1 MKKQLLLLF
10 AMVLLAGSTFAQTIA
25 YPVPDLVQCNDE
37 VFNLTVQDSVVLGDQ
52 DPATHSITYY
62 TSPENAQNQD
72 NPIVNPTFYIPSQ
85 SPTVFVRV
93 TNEVD
98 DTFGVTSFNVTIHI
112 VGDIT
117 IPNVYAC
124 SSYTLPTLPQGYE
137 YRTAPNGG
145 GTTVAAGTIITATQT
160 LYLSSFQCPLTSGFT
175 VTIGALNV
183 PDFADVQACGSY
195 ILPAL
200 PAGNYYTAPGGTGNM
215 LTAGTQITTTH
226 LIYVFAQDQSCSAEE
241 SFVVTILPSMAIDPE
256 NVAVCGSYILPALE
270 NGGYYTAPGGPEG
283 NGEVLPA
290 GTAISTSQTL
300 YLYLVSGGCILEGE
314 FNITILESDT
324 IQLDPILGCEN
335 DIDEGTFDLNQAVA
349 QIQQTIPNA
358 RVRFF
363 LTAMDAA
370 TNANPIPNV
379 YSSVTATIYTGITI
393 PDNCYYTMA
402 LDLVVTQ
409 CADPVVT
416 GVVRLDGDVNGCT
429 ADDAGVSGLQVS
441 LSINGLLYNT
451 FTNSNGEYAFYNI
464 PQGVAGLLLSNIN
477 TSIYTADN
485 PAYDLSIED
494 DPVVRDFCLT
504 ATEPVTDVLVN
515 VWPSTNVVPGFNA
528 GYYIEYFNAGTTTE
542 SGDVVFTYDTT
553 KYTFVSSSIPGT
565 ATGNTLTFAYTNLAA
580 GSSGY
585 IYLEFTVAQPPVLN
599 LDDIVTIST
608 NITPL
613 TGDAYPDNNTYT
625 LTQIVTDSFDPND
638 ITVDKGE
645 TITLDQ
651 ADEYL
656 QYTIRFQNMGTAN
669 ATNVRVTSIL
679 DPNLNWSTFEPIG
692 ATHTYRVVRTGQD
705 VIFNFDNI
713 QLPYESANEPASHGS
728 VSYRIKPKSTIQ
740 VGDAITALASI
751 YFDFNEAIETNMAT
765 TTVIATTGL
774 NTFYADG
781 FVMYP
786 NPAEGLVNIKFSNPL
801 VDTAVTITDVLGKTV
816 LTTKLHGTQAVLNVA
831 SLTSGMY
838 FINLDIEGNRKT
850 KKLIVK

>member
-1 MKKQLLLLF
+1 MKKHLLLLF
-10 AMVLLAGSTFAQTIA
+10 ATVLLAGSTFAQTIA

-37 VFNLTVQDSVVLGDQ
+37 VFDLTVQDSVVLGNQ

-72 NPIVNPTFYIPSQ
+72 NPIVNPAFYIPSQ

-98 DTFGVTSFNVTIHI
+98 NTFAVTSFNLAIHS

-145 GTTVAAGTIITATQT
+145 GTIVAAGTIITATQT

-226 LIYVFAQDQSCSAEE
+226 LIYVFAQDHSCSAEE

-270 NGGYYTAPGGPEG
+270 NGGYYTAPGGPDG
-283 NGEVLPA
+283 NGVVLPA
-290 GTAISTSQTL
+290 GTAVSTSQTL
-300 YLYLVSGGCILEGE
+300 YVYLASGGCILEGE

-324 IQLDPILGCEN
+324 IQLNPILGCEN
-335 DIDEGTFDLNQAVA
+335 DIDEGTFDLNQAIA

-370 TNANPIPNV
+370 TNTNAIPNV
-379 YSSVTATIYTGITI
+379 YSSGTTTIYAGITI

-402 LDLVVTQ
+402 LDLIVTQ

-416 GVVRLDGDVNGCT
+416 GVVRLDGDVDGCT

-464 PQGVAGLLLSNIN
+464 PQGVASLLLSNLN
-477 TSIYTADN
+477 TSIYTAAN
-485 PAYDLSIED
+485 PAYDFDINGNQ
-494 DPVVRDFCLT
+494 VVRDFCLT

-528 GYYIEYFNAGTTTE
+528 GYYLEYFNAGTTTE
-542 SGDVVFTYDTT
+542 SGDVVITYDTT
-553 KYTFVSSSIPGT
+553 KYTFVSSSIPVT

-585 IYLEFTVAQPPVLN
+585 AYLEFTVAQPPVLN

-608 NITPL
+608 SITPL

-625 LTQIVTDSFDPND
+625 LTQIVTNSFDPND

-645 TITLDQ
+645 SITLDQ

-669 ATNVRVTSIL
+669 ATNVRITSIL
-679 DPNLNWSTFEPIG
+679 DPNLDWSTFEPVG

-728 VSYRIKPKSTIQ
+728 VSYRIKPKTTIQ
-740 VGDAITALASI
+740 AGDAMTALASI
-751 YFDFNEAIETNMAT
+751 YFDFNEAIETNRAITLFML
-765 TTVIATTGL
+765 TGL
-774 NTFYADG
+774 
-781 FVMYP
+781 
-786 NPAEGLVNIKFSNPL
+786 
-801 VDTAVTITDVLGKTV
+801 
-816 LTTKLHGTQAVLNVA
+816 
-831 SLTSGMY
+831 
-838 FINLDIEGNRKT
+838 
-850 KKLIVK
+850 